1 MKLRNKLKT
10 YRINVDGFLRFG
22 VSEIT
27 RLGYKEHQTRELA
40 NIVATI
46 LNGGSV
52 DECEINARI
61 NHLISTYNRV
71 VL

>member
-27 RLGYKEHQTRELA
+27 RLGYKEHERGSWP

-46 LNGGSV
+46 LNRGHASMS
-52 DECEINARI
+52 A
-61 NHLISTYNRV
+61 T
-71 VL
+71 